1 MARKLPLVCGI
12 LFYHC
17 CSESYGRTKK
27 EEIIMLANV
36 GSHGKRS
43 CWYSGRSLR
52 SADSL
57 NLFIVKHNLLPVNT
71 TIILII
77 IVLVLIHN

>member
-1 MARKLPLVCGI
+1 MSQKQKVHWQSIHGQRKDKDFLKQPSAEEARD
-12 LFYHC
+12 
-17 CSESYGRTKK
+17 
-27 EEIIMLANV
+27 
-36 GSHGKRS
+36 
-43 CWYSGRSLR
+43 YSTQ
-52 SADSL
+52 AEQA